1 MCGRFAMALRPSQVR
16 QMLQDDDMPVNDAP
30 ADDGDGAPRQ
40 SYNFAPGY
48 HGVVYR
54 ADVPDRGAGAGTST
68 AHTRGDASADQG
80 TATTTPNQDQHQEE
94 EETQTQ
100 NDDNN
105 NPQTHYKL
113 QSMKWGLVPFWTK
126 RNPDYP
132 SLLKT
137 INCRDD
143 SLASPGGLWASM
155 KARKRCVVVAQGF
168 YEWLK
173 TGPKEKVPHYVKR
186 KDGKLMCFAGLWDC
200 VCYDDEDDA
209 DAEGAGDRRGVG
221 VAKKKKN
228 YTFTVI
234 TTDSNKQLQFLHDRM
249 PVILDPGSEAL
260 WRWLDPGRSEW
271 SKDLQ
276 AVLRPFAGE
285 LEVYPVSKEVGKVG
299 NNSPS
304 FVIPVAS
311 RENKGNIANFFAK
324 GGAAAAAAGKKEGGG
339 VVKGEVEVKKEPAGS
354 SQGGGETEMK
364 TVEEVEKTADD
375 GGMGTPRKG
384 IKREADSSPIKGEP
398 PAKRGGLFAKSASPV
413 KGRPLARG
421 KISATTNTAR
431 SPAKAKA
438 KADGSQKITK
448 FFGNSA

>member
-1 MCGRFAMALRPSQVR
+1 
-16 QMLQDDDMPVNDAP
+16 MLQDDDMPVNDAP
-30 ADDGDGAPRQ
+30 ADEGDGAPRQ

-54 ADVPDRGAGAGTST
+54 ADVSGRGAGAGSGAGT
-68 AHTRGDASADQG
+68 ARTHKDASAAQDAN
-80 TATTTPNQDQHQEE
+80 TSATTTAEHDSTPKDHEHEQEHEQDHPPP
-94 EETQTQ
+94 TASQTK
-100 NDDNN
+100 DT
-105 NPQTHYKL
+105 PAYKL
-113 QSMKWGLVPFWTK
+113 QSMKWGLVPSWTK
-126 RNPDYP
+126 RNPSYP
-132 SLLKT
+132 ALLKT

-155 KARKRCVVVAQGF
+155 KARKRCVVIAQGF

-186 KDGKLMCFAGLWDC
+186 KDGKLMLFAGLWDC
-200 VCYDDEDDA
+200 VHYEDTEDGA
-209 DAEGAGDRRGVG
+209 AGEGQ
-221 VAKKKKN
+221 

-234 TTDSNKQLQFLHDRM
+234 TTDSNAQLKFLHDRM
-249 PVILDPGSEAL
+249 PVVLEPGSEAL
-260 WRWLDPGRSEW
+260 WRWLDPGRAEW
-271 SKDLQ
+271 SRELQ
-276 AVLRPFAGE
+276 ALLKPFAGE

-299 NNSPS
+299 NNSPA

-324 GGAAAAAAGKKEGGG
+324 GAAAGKK
-339 VVKGEVEVKKEPAGS
+339 VKPEVEVKKE
-354 SQGGGETEMK
+354 SQEGEETETKTKTKTETETK
-364 TVEEVEKTADD
+364 TVEELEKTADD

-384 IKREADSSPIKGEP
+384 VKREADSSPTKGEP
-398 PAKRGGLFAKSASPV
+398 PAKKGLFAKTASPV
-413 KGRPLARG
+413 KQRPQARG
-421 KISATTNTAR
+421 KISATSNAGR